1 MNAEVLGQ
9 GVEALGLTLEAEAQE
24 KLLRYLVLIRKWNKV
39 YNLTAIRDESKL
51 VSHHL
56 LDSLAVVPWLPEGRV
71 LDVGSGAGLPGIPI
85 AIACAN
91 RTVTLLDSNHKKTAF
106 LQQAKTE
113 LELTNVDV
121 ETFRVEGF
129 RPAHRYEVVI
139 SRAFAELADFYRAAS
154 RLCEPGG
161 RLVAMK
167 GIYPDEEIAQMP
179 AGAVEKVVPLV
190 VPALPAQRH
199 LIFLNPVDGAS

>member
-1 MNAEVLGQ
+1 MNAAVLGQ
-9 GVEALGLTLEAEAQE
+9 GVKALGLTLETEAQE
-24 KLLRYLVLIRKWNKV
+24 KLLRYLALIRKWNKV
-39 YNLTAIRDESKL
+39 YNLTAIHDESKL

-71 LDVGSGAGLPGIPI
+71 LDVGSGAGLPGVPI
-85 AIACAN
+85 AVACPN

-121 ETFRVEGF
+121 ETARVEDF
-129 RPAHRYEVVI
+129 RPARRYEVVI
-139 SRAFAELADFYRAAS
+139 SRAFAELADFYRAAR
-154 RLCEPGG
+154 RLCEPDG
-161 RLVAMK
+161 RLIAMK
-167 GIYPDEEIAQMP
+167 GVYPDEEIAQMP
-179 AGAVEKVVPLV
+179 AGAVEKVVPLI

>member
-129 RPAHRYEVVI
+129 WPAHRYEVVI

>member
-1 MNAEVLGQ
+1 M
-9 GVEALGLTLEAEAQE
+9 
-24 KLLRYLVLIRKWNKV
+24 RYLALIRKWNKV
-39 YNLTAIRDESKL
+39 YNLTAIHDESKL

-71 LDVGSGAGLPGIPI
+71 LDVGSGAGLPGVPI
-85 AIACAN
+85 AVACPN

-121 ETFRVEGF
+121 ETARVEDF
-129 RPAHRYEVVI
+129 RPARRYEVVI
-139 SRAFAELADFYRAAS
+139 SRAFAELADFYRAAR
-154 RLCEPGG
+154 RLCEPDG
-161 RLVAMK
+161 RLIAMK
-167 GIYPDEEIAQMP
+167 GVYPDEEIAQMP
-179 AGAVEKVVPLV
+179 AGAVEKVVPLI